1 MRLDDLDRKQIN
13 EAAQALAL
21 PVIGLISPAA
31 ANVMLNALGLGA
43 TALAAYYTSKEIDKL
58 KVNYSGAWENISNAL
73 AQRAEQIE
81 KGALIAN
88 PMIMTALMLQ
98 KFQADPKSFNNQE
111 TVNNAI
117 KSASAESMRTEVGP
131 RPEVTASGGRSKKNQ
146 LADQAA

>member
-1 MRLDDLDRKQIN
+1 MRLDDLERKQIN

-21 PVIGLISPAA
+21 PVIGLVSPAA

-73 AQRAEQIE
+73 AQTAEQIE

-88 PMIMTALMLQ
+88 PMIMTAIML
-98 KFQADPKSFNNQE
+98 N
-111 TVNNAI
+111 TI
-117 KSASAESMRTEVGP
+117 KSCFVVFLFITIPFYPITNSNTYIIAGIIAESHYTSWLN
-131 RPEVTASGGRSKKNQ
+131 VTNC
-146 LADQAA
+146 